1 MRLPYAGI
9 DEWKEVPQQSAGETR
24 PGAVTAGNFMKIN
37 LEVGDVARF
46 TKTLSESDVY
56 LFAGITGDF
65 SPNHINEEYGRA
77 TSYGG
82 RIAHGLLV
90 LSMSSVCTTM
100 MEQKSGQGCVGY
112 GYDKVRFTAGVL
124 LGDTL
129 AVSYTIDEI
138 DHEGAKAYATVE
150 IHNQH
155 GRLCVIAKHVL
166 KFFDAPQVRHSW

>member
-1 MRLPYAGI
+1 
-9 DEWKEVPQQSAGETR
+9 
-24 PGAVTAGNFMKIN
+24 MKIN
-37 LEVGDVARF
+37 LEVGDTVRF

-65 SPNHINEEYGRA
+65 SPNHVNEVYASA

-90 LSMSSVCTTM
+90 LGLSSVCATM

-129 AVSYTIDEI
+129 TVTYTIDEI
-138 DHEGAKAYATVE
+138 DHRSAKAYATVE

-155 GRLCVIAKHVL
+155 GKLCLIAKHIL
-166 KFFDAPQVRHSW
+166 KMFEAPQS